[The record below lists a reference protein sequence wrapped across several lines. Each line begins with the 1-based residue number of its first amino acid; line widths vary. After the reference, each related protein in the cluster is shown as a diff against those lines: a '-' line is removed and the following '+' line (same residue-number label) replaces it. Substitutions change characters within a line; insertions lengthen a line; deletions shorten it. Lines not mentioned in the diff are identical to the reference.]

1 MKTSKVFIETF
12 GCTFNQADSQIMAGN
27 LIENDF
33 ELVDSIEKADV
44 AIINTCYV
52 KQPTENKVTNRIQKL
67 RENFS
72 DLKIIVSGCM
82 VEIDPKKLEKIAPDV
97 SWIGPHKLNKTT
109 DVVKASLN
117 GEIERICGFSDDTKV
132 GVAKVRFDDLIHI
145 IQICEGCLGV
155 CSYCCTRFA
164 RGVLNSYP
172 IKDIVKEA
180 KAAIEEGCVEIQ
192 LTAQDTAAFGKDTGE
207 KLSALIKE
215 VANLANNPEIVLTN
229 DSNLS
234 SDFRIRVG
242 MMHPNN
248 IGDDLENLIEAFK
261 LPNVYKFIH
270 LPVQSGSDKVLNDM
284 KRFYTVSEYKYIVK
298 RFTEEIPNITIA
310 TDIIVGYPTEEEADF
325 EKTAEL
331 LRFIKPGIVHLSKY
345 KHRKGAPSSVL
356 DEIPH
361 STMKRRS
368 KYLTDIKSEITEE
381 ENHDLLGTIQRVI
394 VVERGSKGGFIA
406 KNDSYIPVVVDN
418 VDIGIFV
425 EVKVT
430 EVTSTYLRGVVL

>member
-1 MKTSKVFIETF
+1 MKNSKVFIETF

-33 ELVDSIEKADV
+33 ELVDSIENADV

-52 KQPTENKVTNRIQKL
+52 KQPTESKVTNRIQKL
-67 RENFS
+67 KQNFP
-72 DLKIIVSGCM
+72 DLKVIVSGCM
-82 VEIDPKKLEKIAPDV
+82 VEIDPKKLEKIAPDT

-109 DVVKASLN
+109 DVVRASLN
-117 GEIERICGFSDDTKV
+117 GKIERACGFSKDSKV

-180 KAAIEEGCVEIQ
+180 KEAILDGCVEIQ

-207 KLSALIKE
+207 KLSTLIRE
-215 VANLANNPEIVLTN
+215 VANLANDDEI
-229 DSNLS
+229 SN
-234 SDFRIRVG
+234 DFRIRVG

-248 IGDDLENLIEAFK
+248 IGEDLDDLIEAFK

-270 LPVQSGSDKVLNDM
+270 LPIQSGSDKVLEDM
-284 KRFYTVSEYKYIVK
+284 KRFHTVSEYKDIVNK
-298 RFTEEIPNITIA
+298 FRKEIPNLTIA
-310 TDIIVGYPTEEEADF
+310 TDIIVGYPTETEEDF

-331 LRFIKPGIVHLSKY
+331 LRDIKPGLIHLSKY
-345 KHRKGAPSSVL
+345 RHREGAPSSVL

-361 STMKRRS
+361 PVMKRRS
-368 KYLTDIKSEITEE
+368 KSLTDIKSEITEE
-381 ENHDLLGTIQRVI
+381 ENKELLGTVQRI
-394 VVERGSKGGFIA
+394 LVVEKGSKGGFIG
-406 KNDSYIPVVVDN
+406 KTDSYIPVVVDN
-418 VDIGIFV
+418 VDIGTFV
-425 EVKVT
+425 DVKIT
-430 EVTSTYLRGVVL
+430 EATSTYLKGTLI